1 MKTILSI
8 VFRLFTLTI
17 LCMSLITCETLTTSE
32 DPDTEQPS
40 KITTQEQANSA
51 AFFIRFRVLDAAP
64 YYSTNTWNNTVK
76 KGSIGGEALVNG
88 SFSYKTDPYNQFK
101 STSTY
106 NNVAVKL
113 TNYQIEDDYP
123 ALTGTATINGT
134 ETCISSYNV
143 NIGNTYTGSWLLQGT
158 VTLSGRFIG
167 TVSFSLELSRKGAN
181 WTGTLTADGKSFSV
195 TH

>member
-1 MKTILSI
+1 
-8 VFRLFTLTI
+8 
-17 LCMSLITCETLTTSE
+17 MSLITCENLTTNEES
-32 DPDTEQPS
+32 DTEQPS
-40 KITTQEQANSA
+40 RITTQEQANSA
-51 AFFIRFRVLDAAP
+51 AFFIRFTVLDAAP

-76 KGSIGGEALVNG
+76 KGFIGGEAVING
-88 SFSYKTDPYNQFK
+88 SFSHTYDPYNQYK

-106 NNVAVKL
+106 NNVTVKL

-143 NIGNTYTGSWLLQGT
+143 NIGNTYTGSWRLQGT
-158 VTLSGRFIG
+158 VTLSGRFMG
-167 TVSFSLELSRKGAN
+167 TVSFSLELTRSGAK
-181 WTGTLTADGKSFSV
+181 WTGTFTADGKSFSV